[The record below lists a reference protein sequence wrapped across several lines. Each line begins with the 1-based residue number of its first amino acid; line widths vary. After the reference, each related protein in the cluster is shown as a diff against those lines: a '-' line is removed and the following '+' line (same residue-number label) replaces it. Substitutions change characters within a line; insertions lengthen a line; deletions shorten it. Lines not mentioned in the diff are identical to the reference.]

1 MNISGVSTSS
11 DDLTNRFQSTPN
23 KNNYGNASPS
33 NGINGLLSRILQ
45 LTVEVQR
52 KAFLT
57 QEQRDSISDT
67 LEILLTLTEK
77 LLTEGE
83 SRNAGRQ
90 FSSVAHLNALVDGI
104 AKLMQPPSYSAA
116 VPSSLHSATSLT
128 RPADD
133 QGVKYGIFQDRISNL
148 SPSVS
153 TKSIYELKQ
162 NGGGELDKNSL
173 LEFDD
178 EFDDEDDFG
187 SAKAPQIGEF
197 RIPQLAYTP
206 NRNIASTTPTRTN
219 NSNTGAS
226 RTKLLIRPTY
236 LDYK

>member
-11 DDLTNRFQSTPN
+11 DDLTNKFQSTPN
-23 KNNYGNASPS
+23 KNNYGNSSPS

-45 LTVEVQR
+45 MTVEVQR
-52 KAFLT
+52 KVYLT

-67 LEILLTLTEK
+67 LEILLALTEK

-83 SRNAGRQ
+83 NRNASRQ
-90 FSSVAHLNALVDGI
+90 VSSVAHLNALVDGI
-104 AKLMQPPSYSAA
+104 AKLMQPASYSAG
-116 VPSSLHSATSLT
+116 PSSQNSATVHP

-162 NGGGELDKNSL
+162 NGGGELDKNGL

-187 SAKAPQIGEF
+187 SAKVPQIGEF

-206 NRNIASTTPTRTN
+206 NRNITSMTPTRTN
-219 NSNTGAS
+219 NTSKGAS
-226 RTKLLIRPTY
+226 RTKSSIRPTY